1 MKTTTRQELCDEIAN
16 LASVRGNLKSL
27 SDVAWQDKDYFRNR
41 IKQVQEKLLK
51 IQNKL
56 HKVTWSERTH

>member
-1 MKTTTRQELCDEIAN
+1 MKTTTRQELCDEIAH

-27 SDVAWQDKDYFRNR
+27 GAVTWQDTDYFRDR
-41 IKQVQEKLLK
+41 IKEVQEKLLK

-56 HKVTWSERTH
+56 HKATWSERTH